1 MYNLCVN
8 ELTCATR
15 PPQSPQAIVKANPL
29 PHSVAKINLSTGA
42 YQYLIIASVS
52 LPHAFRCTSF
62 MTVAIPKAF
71 KTYTWIRK
79 IIIGKVRYLVCFL
92 TNSVSYSPSSGY
104 SGCL

>member
-29 PHSVAKINLSTGA
+29 PHSVANINLSTGA
-42 YQYLIIASVS
+42 YQYLIIALVP
-52 LPHAFRCTSF
+52 LPHAFKCTSF
-62 MTVAIPKAF
+62 MKLAVPKAF
-71 KTYTWIRK
+71 KTYTCIRK
-79 IIIGKVRYLVCFL
+79 MIIGKVHHLVRFL
-92 TNSVSYSPSSGY
+92 TIPVSYSHSSGS